1 MTTETLRLMC
11 ILMLRMAEERCEDRE
26 DIDVMYAISKH
37 SKVQAVMSRG
47 DELARSANGKGEKWA
62 VKIVPQECELL
73 HVTPNAL
80 QLIERAGR
88 TCYRS
93 EDRITED
100 SAEKFVAMLVKRGHL
115 SVLEHA
121 HATFRLVTD
130 RGVSHELVRHR
141 VGISY
146 SQESTRYCNYDRD
159 KFGGGITIIEPPG
172 VRVSDRIY
180 HAWFDSL
187 VEAESAYLALIAE
200 GVVPEI
206 ARSVLPTCLKTEIAV
221 TANFREWLEVI
232 RQRTSKAAHPQIREL
247 IGMVRDTLAKECPA
261 VFGVIHE

>member
-1 MTTETLRLMC
+1 M
-11 ILMLRMAEERCEDRE
+11 
-26 DIDVMYAISKH
+26 
-37 SKVQAVMSRG
+37 
-47 DELARSANGKGEKWA
+47 
-62 VKIVPQECELL
+62 KIVPQECELL
-73 HVTPNAL
+73 HITPDAI

-130 RGVSHELVRHR
+130 RGVTHELVRHR

-146 SQESTRYCNYDRD
+146 SQESSRYCCYAKD
-159 KFGGGITIIEPPG
+159 KFGGEITVVLPGFITEEERLGIETVCRQSEQ
-172 VRVSDRIY
+172 V
-180 HAWFDSL
+180 
-187 VEAESAYLALIAE
+187 YLALVSL
-200 GVVPEI
+200 GTKPEI
-206 ARSVLPTCLKTEIAV
+206 ARAVLPTCLKTEIAV

-247 IGMVRDTLAKECPA
+247 IGMVRDTLAKECPS
-261 VFGVIHE
+261 VFGESRE